1 MTPQCCD
8 IVAVILLLNWLNLVG
23 FYLLKP
29 PTSIWTRSH
38 CTFNTHTIVQRWKSP
53 LWPWFCENGV
63 NTLMLGCN
71 CGPVLCQSHYSACIQ
86 EPITVRV
93 THCGGARWK
102 DKPSGWLV
110 GGVGVI
116 TWHKRNQLNVIQP
129 SRVIPRCNI
138 YYANLSVTTN
148 PFKSIFFVRLQIPN
162 ILSVF
167 LKKKLNIYNV
177 SLIDSSRQI
186 KMSASGGK
194 RQPLTVPQ
202 QYAGEFK
209 CCFGRAAAK
218 WRISQLAWKITL
230 VAHCFQLN
238 AGRGLDVRSC

>member
-1 MTPQCCD
+1 MCPQASDCQCVLRPLFAISWSDVRLTSSDSLHRLFHADENIVNQHCC
-8 IVAVILLLNWLNLVG
+8 G
-23 FYLLKP
+23 QRFFLKTWGHP
-29 PTSIWTRSH
+29 RQFRQGHTVPS
-38 CTFNTHTIVQRWKSP
+38 THTIVQRWKSL
-53 LWPWFCENGV
+53 LWPWFYENGV

-71 CGPVLCQSHYSACIQ
+71 RGPVLCQSHYSACIQ

-138 YYANLSVTTN
+138 CYANLSVTTN
-148 PFKSIFFVRLQIPN
+148 PFNSIFFVHLQILN

-167 LKKKLNIYNV
+167 LIQKLI
-177 SLIDSSRQI
+177 I
-186 KMSASGGK
+186 
-194 RQPLTVPQ
+194 
-202 QYAGEFK
+202 
-209 CCFGRAAAK
+209 
-218 WRISQLAWKITL
+218 
-230 VAHCFQLN
+230 
-238 AGRGLDVRSC
+238 